1 LSLLGERP
9 NARTIFLAL
18 LMLCSMLAISAD
30 SQVGVACGF
39 VLQLHSLNFLPCKV
53 WLSALDFGYSF
64 GLVLNGYD

>member
-30 SQVGVACGF
+30 SQVGVACSF
-39 VLQLHSLNFLPCKV
+39 VL
-53 WLSALDFGYSF
+53 
-64 GLVLNGYD
+64 LVKSSMTVAGDAIHEKTAKRTV